1 MTNYDYG
8 GYWGL
13 MPWGGAAHVV
23 AVDSQAATDRSAD
36 VTTAASRGADVTTGT
51 RTADITTSDREV

>member
-36 VTTAASRGADVTTGT
+36 VTTGT